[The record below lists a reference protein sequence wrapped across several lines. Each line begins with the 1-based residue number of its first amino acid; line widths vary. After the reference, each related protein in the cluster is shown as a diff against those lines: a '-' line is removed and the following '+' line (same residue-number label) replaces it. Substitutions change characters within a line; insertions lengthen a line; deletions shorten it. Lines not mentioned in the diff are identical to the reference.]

1 MTWSLIGN
9 IAFKGEPGK
18 DGEDGSNGN
27 DGLTPS
33 LSIGQVS
40 TVAPGQP
47 ATASISG
54 PIEDLKVNLEVPRG
68 ADGKTPVLQGG
79 VAEALPSDAAPTVKT
94 RTDSEGR
101 TLIDVGVPAGQ
112 KGGDGK
118 APIIQGGSAKSLP
131 SDSAPTVEARTSSD
145 GKVLL
150 DIGVPA
156 GVKGN
161 DGGQG
166 LPASPG
172 VPVKRTLN
180 LGTVYQAND
189 KTKPAQIYVNTD
201 VSFQLTLLALAPSSE
216 VELRIGP
223 SSTGLAA
230 GTSGFPVARTRLAL
244 TGLTAV
250 VGMALG
256 TGDQLAAQLPTGW
269 YFVVRVVSGS
279 GVTITSAFDQPLA

>member
-18 DGEDGSNGN
+18 DGEDGSDGSN
-27 DGLTPS
+27 GLTPAI
-33 LSIGQVS
+33 SIGQVS

-47 ATASISG
+47 ASASITGSV
-54 PIEDLKVNLEVPRG
+54 EDLKVNLEIPRG

-79 VAEALPSDAAPTVKT
+79 TAEALPSDAAPTVKT

-101 TLIDVGVPAGQ
+101 TLIDVGIPSGQ
-112 KGGDGK
+112 KGADAK
-118 APIIQGGSAKSLP
+118 APVIQGGTAKSLP
-131 SDSAPTVEARTSSD
+131 SESAPTVDVRASAD
-145 GKVLL
+145 GKMLL

-156 GVKGN
+156 GIKGI
-161 DGGQG
+161 DGAQG
-166 LPASPG
+166 VPASPG
-172 VPVKRTLN
+172 VPVKRTLTV
-180 LGTVYQAND
+180 GTVYQATD

-223 SSTGLAA
+223 SATGLAA
-230 GTSGFPVARTRLAL
+230 GTSGFGVTRTRLSL

-256 TGDQLAAQLPTGW
+256 TGDQLTAQLPVGW